1 MIFSRSPAVGHVE
14 DPSKSQASKQ
24 DRWRWL
30 DAMRTGSGSGTRPH
44 TSFIHRCPRFMHHGH
59 EPHEHRAPTD
69 DYYTID
75 LRTHSHF
82 DTCPS
87 FEKANNID
95 ISSTATG
102 EGRSTKIIMDM
113 KRRRRTSS
121 SSSSSSCRRRRSA
134 GITTHTNLFL
144 RLVRVTTAAAMAIL
158 VLVTTT
164 TTTTTIT
171 TTSMTSSLP
180 VRLLLLSPSF
190 FVMAQTYAPTT
201 SHAPSISHVPSV
213 PTTSPTL
220 LGTDEGTTL
229 QPTPAGEGTMAPATT
244 TDAPS
249 SGTPSSAIPVPVATV
264 SLVLF

>member
-1 MIFSRSPAVGHVE
+1 MIFSRILPWDTWRIPANH
-14 DPSKSQASKQ
+14 KQASKI
-24 DRWRWL
+24 DGDGW
-30 DAMRTGSGSGTRPH
+30 MRCELEVAPGRTLH
-44 TSFIHRCPRFMHHGH
+44 SFIDAHDLCTMATS
-59 EPHEHRAPTD
+59 HEHRAPTD

-87 FEKANNID
+87 FEIANNID

-102 EGRSTKIIMDM
+102 EGRSTKIIMDI
-113 KRRRRTSS
+113 KRRRRT
-121 SSSSSSCRRRRSA
+121 SSSSSCRRRRSA

-144 RLVRVTTAAAMAIL
+144 RLVRITTAAAMAIL

-201 SHAPSISHVPSV
+201 SHAPSISHAPNV

-249 SGTPSSAIPVPVATV
+249 TGTPSSAIPVPVVTV